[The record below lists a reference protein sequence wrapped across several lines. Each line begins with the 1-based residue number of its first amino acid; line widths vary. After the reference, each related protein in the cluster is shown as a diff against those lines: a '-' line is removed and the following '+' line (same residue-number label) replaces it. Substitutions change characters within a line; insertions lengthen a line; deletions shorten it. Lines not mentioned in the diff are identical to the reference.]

1 VRDEAPIGDL
11 AIVLHSHM
19 PYVEGFGT
27 YPFGEEWLFDAVIR
41 SYLPVLEVAEKLTM
55 TVTPVL
61 ADQLE
66 DAGTAERL
74 RRFLVDWRIG
84 AAEADLGEVPSEC
97 RNACEAERD
106 RYRRALELLD
116 AVGGDPLRP
125 FQDAHAEGRIA
136 LATSAATHAVLPLLA
151 TRAGLRLQIDA
162 GIRSHRRRFGWDG
175 GFWLPECAYA
185 PGLERS
191 LAEHG
196 VRWFCVDQS
205 RHEAPLEALTPVAT
219 GTGSATAGAGP
230 TTTGAGPPTPG
241 ARSATTQPGPAT
253 TTAGPPTTGARSA
266 TTTGGP
272 VALPIDWEAIQWL
285 WSLDGYPSDPAHAQF
300 AGKSLRGVRI
310 WKVGGGAYD
319 PAAAEAAAKRQ
330 AAEFLDAVA
339 ARLREFSRSGAEGVD
354 APGGA
359 GPVGGRAGPGGGSGA
374 GAGAPRRRGL
384 LVFAID
390 TELLGHWWS
399 EGATWLRE
407 VLAGAA
413 AAGVRLLTVPEA
425 LAEHEPEPRPLAAST
440 WGEGKDLST
449 WDSPAVADLAWAGR
463 RLELRLLR
471 ALARGL
477 PRPAATRAA
486 RELLAVQSSDWAFLD
501 RRGQAGDYAY
511 NRATFH
517 AEAALQAI
525 DSAAG
530 SDPRMRS
537 LAPDLSL
544 APLLEP

>member
-1 VRDEAPIGDL
+1 MPEESAGDL

-41 SYLPVLEVAEKLTM
+41 SYLPVLEVADQLTM

-66 DAGTAERL
+66 DRAAAARL
-74 RRFLVDWRIG
+74 REFLIEWRIG
-84 AAEADLGEVPSEC
+84 AAEADIEQVPAEC
-97 RNACEAERD
+97 RAACEAELA
-106 RYRRALELLD
+106 RYRHALELLD
-116 AVGGDPLRP
+116 GAGGDPLHP
-125 FQDAHAEGRIA
+125 FQAAAEEGRVA
-136 LATSAATHAVLPLLA
+136 LVPSAATHAVLPLLA
-151 TRAGLRLQIDA
+151 TRAGLRLQLDA
-162 GIRSHRRRFGWDG
+162 GLRSHRRRFSWDG

-185 PGLERS
+185 PGLEWR

-196 VRWFCVDQS
+196 VRWFCIDQS
-205 RHEAPLEALTPVAT
+205 AHEEDSFDALTPVAT
-219 GTGSATAGAGP
+219 DA
-230 TTTGAGPPTPG
+230 
-241 ARSATTQPGPAT
+241 
-253 TTAGPPTTGARSA
+253 
-266 TTTGGP
+266 GP

-300 AGKSLRGVRI
+300 AGKSLRGVRL

-319 PAAAEAAAKRQ
+319 PDAAEAAARRQ
-330 AAEFLDAVA
+330 ADEFLAAVA
-339 ARLREFSRSGAEGVD
+339 ARLREFATKRK
-354 APGGA
+354 
-359 GPVGGRAGPGGGSGA
+359 
-374 GAGAPRRRGL
+374 RRGL

-399 EGATWLRE
+399 EGPTWLRG

-425 LAEHEPEPRPLAAST
+425 LADHEPLERPLAASS
-440 WGEGKDLST
+440 WGEEKDLRT
-449 WDSPAVADLAWAGR
+449 WDSPPVADLAWGAR

-471 ALARGL
+471 ALGQGL
-477 PRPAATRAA
+477 PRPAALRAA
-486 RELLAVQSSDWAFLD
+486 RELLAVQASDWAFLD
-501 RRGQAGDYAY
+501 KRGQAGDYAY
-511 NRATFH
+511 RRSTDH
-517 AEAALQAI
+517 AEAMLEAI
-525 DSAAG
+525 DSPAS
-530 SDPRMRS
+530 SDPSMRA